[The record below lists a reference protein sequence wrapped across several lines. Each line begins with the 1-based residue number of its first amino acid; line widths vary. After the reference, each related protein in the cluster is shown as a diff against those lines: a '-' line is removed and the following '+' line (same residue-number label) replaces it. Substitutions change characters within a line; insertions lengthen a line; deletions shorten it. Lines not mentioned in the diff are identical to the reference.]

1 LKIPSIES
9 VRGVAWVGSL
19 ILAGAFVW
27 LSHQS
32 TQSSDEIWDMQHVL
46 CVEAVQAQTLDAVDS
61 PCPGH
66 GARQQQRHLSWLM
79 WFSGYLAAQLLFL
92 GALQQV
98 GRATL
103 RLSSRHQ
110 ADLQLEQQQREAT
123 RQRLE
128 NLTTHVPGVVFEL
141 TQLPDD
147 DINIA
152 YASAGALDV
161 LGEPPWALMG
171 RLQSIMGKV
180 HRDDQSLLEEQ
191 LLASSR
197 HMTIWVAEFRFLHP
211 MRGLVWLRAEATPQ
225 RHDDDSVSWYGV
237 AVDITQRK
245 SIEAQVASVYDEVQ
259 VARAQTEALI
269 DSTSGTA
276 IMVTDL
282 GGHITR
288 FSRSAEVLLGWVA
301 DEVVDF
307 VQPSSFI
314 EGVEGKADVEPNV
327 GGLAAGQSTQ
337 FECTLRH
344 RNGSLIPARVTVT
357 RLARIGRVDK
367 DAAYLWVMTDV
378 SELARALQDARDAA
392 ARLQTVTDSA
402 PVLISQ
408 FDAQGRHVFCNR
420 EYADWW
426 DVSPDVALGQTQ
438 QALFGEDVAAMLT
451 PSQAAAM
458 RGETLEQVIAPR
470 PGRWLEIRYVPHR
483 VQSQIVGVFWVA
495 VDVTER
501 MQREATQKAF
511 VSTVSH
517 ELRTPLTAING
528 VLGLVNGGA
537 LGAPPDEMAEM
548 LILAEQNGRRLAML
562 VNDLL
567 DLDQLTQGKLTVRPE
582 RLSLSVALH
591 EAVTLNQAYADT
603 CSVTLRVDSPPH
615 AMIRADAQRFHQVM
629 ANLISNAAK
638 FSPTGAQVTI
648 SAEHLDHVVR
658 ISVHDQGAGIPL
670 LFQPRVFDKFAQ
682 ADSSDR
688 RASHGSGLGLAIAR
702 ELVELMGG
710 EIGFNSVDGAGTRF
724 WFTLPRD
731 L

>member
-1 LKIPSIES
+1 MKIPSIES
-9 VRGVAWVGSL
+9 VRAVAWVGSL
-19 ILAGAFVW
+19 ILAGAFLW
-27 LSHQS
+27 LAQ
-32 TQSSDEIWDMQHVL
+32 QSSRSSDALWDMQHPA
-46 CVEAVQAQTLDAVDS
+46 CIEAAPAGNVS
-61 PCPGH
+61 CPER
-66 GARQQQRHLSWLM
+66 GARQQQQHHAWLM
-79 WFSGYLAAQLLFL
+79 WFGGYLAAQLLFL

-110 ADLQLEQQQREAT
+110 IDLQLEQQQREAT

-141 TQLPDD
+141 TQQPDAA
-147 DINIA
+147 IHVT

-161 LGEPPWALMG
+161 MGEPPWALMG
-171 RLQSIMGKV
+171 RLQAITSKV
-180 HRDDQSLLEEQ
+180 HHEDLPLLEAQ
-191 LLASSR
+191 LLESMRQLS
-197 HMTIWVAEFRFLHP
+197 IWMVEFRFQHP
-211 MRGLVWLRAEATPQ
+211 LRGLVWLRVEATPQ
-225 RHDDDSVSWYGV
+225 RHDDGSVSWYGL
-237 AVDITQRK
+237 AVDVSHRK
-245 SIEAQVASVYDEVQ
+245 RIEAQVASVYEEVQ

-269 DSTSGTA
+269 DSASGTA

-282 GGHITR
+282 GGRITR
-288 FSRSAEVLLGWVA
+288 FSRSAEALLGWAA

-307 VQPSSFI
+307 VRPADLFEGAHQPL
-314 EGVEGKADVEPNV
+314 GDTPDVAD
-327 GGLAAGQSTQ
+327 LQQGQSTH
-337 FECTLRH
+337 FEGTLR
-344 RNGSLIPARVTVT
+344 RRDDRLIPARITVT
-357 RLARIGRVDK
+357 RLANMGALDQ

-378 SELARALQDARDAA
+378 SELASALQNAREAA
-392 ARLQTVTDSA
+392 GRLQTVTDNA

-420 EYADWW
+420 AYAEWW
-426 DVSPDVALGQTQ
+426 GIAPGVALGQTQ
-438 QALFGEDVAAMLT
+438 QALFGEAAAMLA
-451 PSQAAAM
+451 PSQGAAL

-483 VQSQIVGVFWVA
+483 VASQIVGVFWVA

-537 LGAPPDEMAEM
+537 LGTVPDEMTEM
-548 LILAEQNGRRLAML
+548 LTMAEQNGRRLAML

-567 DLDQLTQGKLTVRPE
+567 DLDQLTEGKLTVRPE

-591 EAVTLNQAYADT
+591 EAVTLNQAYAET
-603 CSVTLRVDSPPH
+603 CSVRLVMVPPPH

-638 FSPTGAQVTI
+638 FSPAGAQVTI
-648 SAEHLDHVVR
+648 SAEHLDRAVR
-658 ISVHDQGAGIPL
+658 ISVSDQGTGIPL

-688 RASHGSGLGLAIAR
+688 RANHGSGLGLAIAR

-710 EIGFNSVDGAGTRF
+710 EIGFESVDGAGTRF
-724 WFTLPRD
+724 WFTLPRER
-731 L
+731 